1 MSTKLLLAPSLLTSY
16 STDGGNMLFFQ
27 HMQDFEMYSSNSKGA
42 IQGYGYEFH
51 KSLSNMERVDCGNKC

>member
-1 MSTKLLLAPSLLTSY
+1 MSLTMN

-51 KSLSNMERVDCGNKC
+51 KSLSTNLMGGS

>member
-1 MSTKLLLAPSLLTSY
+1 
-16 STDGGNMLFFQ
+16 MLFFQ

-51 KSLSNMERVDCGNKC
+51 KSLSSMEWSDFGNNC